1 MIGRRSRATGGP
13 DPGTDAD
20 AGGRG
25 RCVPNQICKKWQL
38 FQRANQSGRK
48 ESASE
53 LTFFLGGAA
62 NEAAFARDAGTRDG
76 GQRYWGGEQG
86 DGHVC
91 RALGWSEVGKG
102 SLSYPPWV
110 KSAKDLKI
118 SQPIFGFS
126 VRRQNLD
133 ALAGDWT
140 ASGRENI
147 QLVLPRSERETP
159 GEAHI

>member
-1 MIGRRSRATGGP
+1 MRPRSRAT
-13 DPGTDAD
+13 
-20 AGGRG
+20 RG
-25 RCVPNQICKKWQL
+25 RATAGRDTGVES
-38 FQRANQSGRK
+38 RATDMFAGR
-48 ESASE
+48 
-53 LTFFLGGAA
+53 LGGV
-62 NEAAFARDAGTRDG
+62 R
-76 GQRYWGGEQG
+76 
-86 DGHVC
+86 
-91 RALGWSEVGKG
+91 SG

-110 KSAKDLKI
+110 KSVKDLKI